1 MKKLILSSFILLMF
15 CSNVYGKN
23 LTGPQ
28 KNAVNS
34 ANQYLRISGFSR
46 QGLINQLSSDFGNGY
61 SISDATIAVH
71 SLNIDWKKQSVK
83 SANLYITMQGFSCK
97 GLIEQLSSEFGS
109 GYTLEEA
116 TYGAHQTSACE

>member
-1 MKKLILSSFILLMF
+1 MF

-34 ANQYLRISGFSR
+34 ANQYLPVSGFTR
-46 QGLINQLSSDFGNGY
+46 QGLTNHLSSDFGNGY
-61 SISDATIAVH
+61 SISDATIAVD

-97 GLIEQLSSEFGS
+97 GLIEQLPSEFGS